1 MKLLRLQIQMAAIT
15 LCAFQRRK
23 YRTADTHGGIEGSV
37 VLSHD
42 RVHTL
47 EAETGYLA
55 ELKRVIPQDI
65 HTARAKMVIDL
76 RGGGRCD
83 LEGSQQAMI
92 SSSFALLTPRI
103 SSSRSGSFS
112 STFNVSAPN
121 RSTISSAVLPPMP
134 LISREDRYPLIP
146 SRVWGTISSHCATCS

>member
-23 YRTADTHGGIEGSV
+23 YRTADTHGGIEGPV

-55 ELKRVIPQDI
+55 ELKRVIP
-65 HTARAKMVIDL
+65 
-76 RGGGRCD
+76 C
-83 LEGSQQAMI
+83 
-92 SSSFALLTPRI
+92 LLYT
-103 SSSRSGSFS
+103 SD
-112 STFNVSAPN
+112 A
-121 RSTISSAVLPPMP
+121 AD
-134 LISREDRYPLIP
+134 E
-146 SRVWGTISSHCATCS
+146 